1 MPGRPQ
7 YEDGIR
13 IDPPPSLPLHAG
25 NIAAAT
31 AAADPPDDPP
41 GVRLVSHGL
50 RVTPCDGVF
59 VKLTA
64 PNSDAVVSPTG
75 TAPAARSRATSVPS
89 AGAVR
94 ARYARDA
101 CG

>member
-1 MPGRPQ
+1 MPGSPQ
-7 YEDGIR
+7 YEDGMR
-13 IDPPPSLPLHAG
+13 IDPPPSLPVHAG

-31 AAADPPDDPP
+31 DAADPPEDPP

-50 RVTPCDGVF
+50 RVTPCNGVF

-75 TAPAARSRATSVPS
+75 TAPAARSRATSVQS
-89 AGAVR
+89 AA
-94 ARYARDA
+94 AT
-101 CG
+101 